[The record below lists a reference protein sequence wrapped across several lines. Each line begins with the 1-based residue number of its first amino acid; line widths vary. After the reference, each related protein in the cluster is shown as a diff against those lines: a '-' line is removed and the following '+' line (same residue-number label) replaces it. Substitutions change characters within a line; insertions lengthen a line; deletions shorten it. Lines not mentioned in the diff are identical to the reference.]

1 VSFVCRS
8 LSLSLLAPLSL
19 APLCVPVCLVH
30 NLSLTMHATYIH
42 ARMCV
47 GARGYRDGDGGGG
60 TASEAA
66 GCGHVKR
73 LKVLTHNPYPLLC
86 KPTHKHTC
94 AGAHVYAANTAVTPS
109 VSHTHVPAQ
118 HRGDEGRRVVD
129 GDAVVCAARG
139 RDAKQG
145 RATFNLRN
153 LENSLLDLGHAWRV
167 AV

>member
-1 VSFVCRS
+1 METEVVE
-8 LSLSLLAPLSL
+8 LPLKLQAAVMS
-19 APLCVPVCLVH
+19 
-30 NLSLTMHATYIH
+30 S
-42 ARMCV
+42 
-47 GARGYRDGDGGGG
+47 
-60 TASEAA
+60 AS
-66 GCGHVKR
+66 
-73 LKVLTHNPYPLLC
+73 KVLTHNPYPLLC

-109 VSHTHVPAQ
+109 VSLTHVPAQ